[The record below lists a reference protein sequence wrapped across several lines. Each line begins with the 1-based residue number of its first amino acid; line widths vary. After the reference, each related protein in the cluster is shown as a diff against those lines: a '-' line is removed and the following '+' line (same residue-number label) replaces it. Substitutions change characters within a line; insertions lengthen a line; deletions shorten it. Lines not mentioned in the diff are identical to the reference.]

1 VDPAMRGD
9 TRKRAADR
17 SLVPALTTAA
27 LVLLAAALPVRVPA
41 QARLKVLA
49 TLPDL
54 WAITR
59 ALVGDLGDVQVAT
72 RPGQNPHD
80 LEIRPSQILLVKR
93 AEILV
98 RNGLD
103 EDAWIDPVIE
113 SSGNPR
119 LLRGAPSVVEAVRG
133 VDVLKV
139 RTGPV
144 DRSLGDVHPAGNPHF
159 TLDPGTLPVVAANI
173 VAGLGRLRPDL
184 VERLEQNRRRFLE
197 EVAAATRRWIE
208 ALAPHRG
215 AGVVSYH
222 DSWPYFYRAF
232 GLEEVGVIEDRP
244 GVPPSP
250 QHLAGLIRQMRERRV
265 KVVLVESWYPT
276 DTPAAVARA
285 AGARVLLVPQSPGA
299 MKGTETYITH
309 LDAIVGALSRAL
321 AE

>member
-1 VDPAMRGD
+1 V
-9 TRKRAADR
+9 RAPGPVLLR
-17 SLVPALTTAA
+17 ALT
-27 LVLLAAALPVRVPA
+27 AAALALAVVTTPAAVPA
-41 QARLKVLA
+41 QERLRVLA

-54 WAITR
+54 GAITR
-59 ALVGDLGDVQVAT
+59 AIVGDLGEVQVAT

-93 AEILV
+93 AQILV

-119 LLRGAPSVVEAVRG
+119 LLRGSPGVVEAVRG
-133 VDVLKV
+133 LSLLKV

-144 DRSLGDVHPAGNPHF
+144 DRSLGDVHPSGNPHF
-159 TLDPGTLPVVAANI
+159 TLDPGTLPVVTGNI

-184 VERLEQNRRRFLE
+184 LERLEANRRAFLD
-197 EVAAATRRWIE
+197 EVAVAGRRWTG
-208 ALAPHRG
+208 ALAPFRG
-215 AGVVSYH
+215 APVVSYH

-232 GLEEVGVIEDRP
+232 GLEELGVIEDRP

-250 QHLAGLIRQMRERRV
+250 QHLVTLIRQMRERGAR
-265 KVVLVESWYPT
+265 VVLVESWYPT
-276 DTPAAVARA
+276 DMATAVARG
-285 AGARVLLVPQSPGA
+285 AGARVVVVPQSPGA
-299 MKGTETYITH
+299 VKGTDTYVAH
-309 LDAIVGALSRAL
+309 LDALVTAIARAL

>member
-1 VDPAMRGD
+1 MHRLSSRPLLRV
-9 TRKRAADR
+9 
-17 SLVPALTTAA
+17 
-27 LVLLAAALPVRVPA
+27 LAAAVLTVLVATAAPA
-41 QARLKVLA
+41 QDKLRVLA

-59 ALVGDLGDVQVAT
+59 ALVGDLGEVQVAT

-93 AEILV
+93 AELLV

-119 LLRGAPSVVEAVRG
+119 LLRGAPSVIEAVRG
-133 VDVLKV
+133 IGVLKV

-144 DRSLGDVHPAGNPHF
+144 DRSQGDVHPSGNPHF
-159 TLDPGTLPVVAANI
+159 TLDPGTLPIVTANI

-184 VERLEQNRRRFLE
+184 AERLEANRQAFLA
-197 EVAAATRRWIE
+197 EVAVAARRWSDL
-208 ALAPHRG
+208 LAPYRG
-215 AGVVSYH
+215 APVVSYH

-232 GLEEVGVIEDRP
+232 GLEELGVIEDRP

-250 QHLAGLIRQMRERRV
+250 QHLAALIRQMRERRV
-265 KVVLVESWYPT
+265 KVVLVENWYPP

-285 AGARVLLVPQSPGA
+285 AGARLLAVPQSPGA
-299 MKGTETYITH
+299 AKGTDTYITH
-309 LDAIVGALSRAL
+309 LDALVTALARAL
-321 AE
+321 GE

>member
-1 VDPAMRGD
+1 MRVSIPSFF
-9 TRKRAADR
+9 RALAAT
-17 SLVPALTTAA
+17 LLALAA
-27 LVLLAAALPVRVPA
+27 LLAAPPAAPSEERLRV
-41 QARLKVLA
+41 LT

-54 WAITR
+54 WSITR
-59 ALVGDLGDVQVAT
+59 ALVGDLGEVKVAT

-133 VDVLKV
+133 LEILKV
-139 RTGPV
+139 RTGPI

-159 TLDPGTLPVVAANI
+159 TLDPGTLPVVTGNI
-173 VAGLGRLRPDL
+173 VAGLARLRPDL
-184 VERLEQNRRRFLE
+184 TERLQTNRQAFLD
-197 EVAAATRRWIE
+197 EVSAATRRWTD
-208 ALAPHRG
+208 ALTPYRG
-215 AGVVSYH
+215 EPMVSYH

-232 GLEEVGVIEDRP
+232 GLEELGIVEDRP

-250 QHLAGLIRQMRERRV
+250 QHLVALIRRMRERRA

-276 DTPAAVARA
+276 ATAETVARA
-285 AGARVLLVPQSPGA
+285 AGARVLVVPQSPGA
-299 MKGTETYITH
+299 VKGTETYIAH
-309 LDAIVGALSRAL
+309 LDTLVTTLARAL

>member
-1 VDPAMRGD
+1 MDSHLPAGFR
-9 TRKRAADR
+9 RRARRR
-17 SLVPALTTAA
+17 SVVPAVTVAA
-27 LVLLAAALPVRVPA
+27 LALVAAALPVRAPA
-41 QARLKVLA
+41 EERLRVLA

-59 ALVGDLGDVQVAT
+59 ALVGELGDVQVAT

-103 EDAWIDPVIE
+103 EDSWIDPVIE

-133 VDVLKV
+133 VGVLKI

-159 TLDPGTLPVVAANI
+159 TLDPGTLPTVTANI

-184 VERLEQNRRRFLE
+184 VARLEHNRRAFLE
-197 EVAAATRRWIE
+197 EVAAAVRRWT
-208 ALAPHRG
+208 AVLAPHRG
-215 AGVVSYH
+215 APVVSYH

-250 QHLAGLIRQMRERRV
+250 QHLAALIRQMRERRV

-276 DTPAAVARA
+276 DTPAAIARA
-285 AGARVLLVPQSPGA
+285 AGARILVVPQSPGA
-299 MKGTETYITH
+299 AKGTETYVAH
-309 LDAIVGALSRAL
+309 LDTVVRAL
-321 AE
+321 ADALAE

>member
-1 VDPAMRGD
+1 MR
-9 TRKRAADR
+9 TVRRP
-17 SLVPALTTAA
+17 LLCALTA
-27 LVLLAAALPVRVPA
+27 LSLIASPAPA
-41 QARLKVLA
+41 QERLRVLA

-59 ALVGDLGDVQVAT
+59 AVVNDLGEVQVAT

-80 LEIRPSQILLVKR
+80 LEIRPSQIVLVKR

-103 EDAWIDPVIE
+103 EDSWIDPVIE

-133 VDVLKV
+133 LSVLKI
-139 RTGPV
+139 RSGPV
-144 DRSLGDVHPAGNPHF
+144 DRSLGDVHPGGNPHF
-159 TLDPGTLPVVAANI
+159 TLDPGTLPIVTGNIAA
-173 VAGLGRLRPDL
+173 ALGRLRPDL
-184 VERLEQNRRRFLE
+184 AARLEDNRRAFLA
-197 EVAAATRRWIE
+197 EVGAAARRWSDT
-208 ALAPHRG
+208 LMPYRG
-215 AGVVSYH
+215 ASMVSYH

-232 GLEEVGVIEDRP
+232 GLEELGVIEDRP

-250 QHLAGLIRQMRERRV
+250 QHLVTLVRQMRERRA

-276 DTPAAVARA
+276 DTAAAVARA
-285 AGARVLLVPQSPGA
+285 AGARVLVVPQSPGA
-299 MKGTETYITH
+299 VKGTDTYIAH
-309 LDAIVGALSRAL
+309 LDFLVSSLARAL